1 MGDGAPRAVNSR
13 RWRRTMMRSR
23 LFRALALFTVVLSL
37 VLAAR
42 YASAGQFTKLVV
54 FGDSLSDTGSV
65 YAVTAGAV
73 PPSPPYYARRF
84 SNGPVWAEYLAAALD
99 LPAVNYAY
107 GGAQTERANQCDG
120 FAGLGLPGLADENAM
135 FIGEPGGVDSD
146 AVYVVWAGANDFRAA
161 LSRGTTPNMLA
172 IIGNILNAVG
182 ALYLA
187 GAQHIVVPN
196 LPDLGLTPEG
206 RTSGVEPLAT
216 LLSETFNSYLDAA
229 LATHAPNAV
238 RIDIFRLMN
247 QTVNDPSE
255 YGFTN
260 VTSPCLSAAGGCA
273 EPEEYLFWDH
283 VHPTTHGH
291 AVLADKFARAINQG
305 FVKQHRR

>member
-1 MGDGAPRAVNSR
+1 
-13 RWRRTMMRSR
+13 MMRSR
-23 LFRALALFTVVLSL
+23 LFRSLLLCSIVLSL
-37 VLAAR
+37 VSAVQH
-42 YASAGQFTKLVV
+42 ASAGQFTKLVV
-54 FGDSLSDTGSV
+54 FGDSLSDTGNV

-73 PPSPPYYARRF
+73 PPSPPYYAGRF

-107 GGAQTERANQCDG
+107 GGAQTDRGNLFDG
-120 FAGLGLPGLADENAM
+120 FAGIDFPGLADEVAG
-135 FIGEPGGVDSD
+135 FTAQPGGADPD
-146 AVYVVWAGANDFRAA
+146 ALYIVWAGANDFRAA
-161 LSRGTTPNMLA
+161 LARGTTPNILA

-182 ALYLA
+182 ALCFA
-187 GAQHIVVPN
+187 GAQHVVAPN
-196 LPDLGLTPEG
+196 LPELGLTPEG
-206 RTSGVEPLAT
+206 RASGVGPLAT
-216 LLSETFNSYLDAA
+216 LLSETFNTYLEAA
-229 LATHAPNAV
+229 LATHAPNTV
-238 RIDIFRLMN
+238 RIDVFRLMN

-260 VTSPCLSAAGGCA
+260 VTSKCLTGAGVCAA
-273 EPEEYLFWDH
+273 PEEYLFWDH